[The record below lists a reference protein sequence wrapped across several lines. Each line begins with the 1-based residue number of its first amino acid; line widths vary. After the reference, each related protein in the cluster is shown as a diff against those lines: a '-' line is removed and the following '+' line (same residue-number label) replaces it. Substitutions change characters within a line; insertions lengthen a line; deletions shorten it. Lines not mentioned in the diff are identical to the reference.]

1 MAYSPLFPP
10 FALTAARALR
20 RLGLALLVVMLASW
34 PAAAALAATA
44 GQDPAAAVEV
54 EVFVREGCP
63 HCADAKV
70 FLEKLR
76 QERPGL
82 VVTLRDVFREPESL
96 RRLEALAGSAPGGA
110 VSVPAFVIR
119 GELLVGFVDEATT
132 GERIRQL
139 VAGAAPAA
147 AGEAGGKCPI
157 GEELPCADASTTP
170 DPGTIT
176 LPWIDKRVS
185 LDDLGLPVFTIV
197 IGLLDGFN
205 PCSMWVLILMISM
218 LAAVGDR
225 RRMVA
230 IAGTFVAV
238 QGIAYFAFMAAW
250 LNLFLLIGLSRAS
263 EIVLGAIAL
272 VAGVINVKDFLAF
285 GRGVT
290 LSIPK
295 SAKPG
300 IYQRMRAL
308 MNEDRLAV
316 AIGATV
322 VLGILVQLVELVCT
336 SGLPALYTRILT
348 LRQLDPW
355 SYYGYL
361 LLYIVMY
368 MVDDVMILAVGVV
381 TLSQRRLQEKEGR
394 VLKLVSGLVM
404 LGLGVYLIAF
414 PG

>member
-1 MAYSPLFPP
+1 MCHPSCAPPVTQRASRWRPL
-10 FALTAARALR
+10 
-20 RLGLALLVVMLASW
+20 LASI
-34 PAAAALAATA
+34 ALAATA
-44 GQDPAAAVEV
+44 WLGAAGAAAAQQAPPAAPEAAAI
-54 EVFVREGCP
+54 EVFVRDGCP

-70 FLEKLR
+70 FLERLR
-76 QERPGL
+76 QEQPA
-82 VVTLRDVFREPESL
+82 VAITIRDVSRDPEAL
-96 RRLEALAGSAPGGA
+96 KRLEELSARTPGGL
-110 VSVPAFVIR
+110 VSVPTFVIR
-119 GELLVGFVDEATT
+119 GEVLVGFADEATS
-132 GERIRQL
+132 GARIREKL
-139 VAGAAPAA
+139 AGGARAAP
-147 AGEAGGKCPI
+147 EDAGGKCPM

-170 DPGTIT
+170 DPGAIT
-176 LPWIDKRVS
+176 LPWIDRRIS
-185 LDDLGLPVFTIV
+185 LDDVGLPLFTVV

-225 RRMVA
+225 RRMLAV
-230 IAGTFVAV
+230 AGTFVAV

-263 EIVLGAIAL
+263 EVVLGAIAL
-272 VAGVINVKDFLAF
+272 VAGAINVKDFLAF

-300 IYQRMRAL
+300 IYQRMRGL
-308 MNEDRLAV
+308 MNEERLAV
-316 AIGATV
+316 AIGGTI

-348 LRQLDPW
+348 LKQLDPW
-355 SYYGYL
+355 TYYGYL
-361 LLYIVMY
+361 LLYILMY

-394 VLKLVSGLVM
+394 LLKLVSGLVM
-404 LGLGVYLIAF
+404 LGLGIYLVV
-414 PG
+414 

>member
-1 MAYSPLFPP
+1 MGQSLHDAPVTRRASRRAWDLA
-10 FALTAARALR
+10 ALAMVLLAWMLPAGPARAER
-20 RLGLALLVVMLASW
+20 AP
-34 PAAAALAATA
+34 PAAAE
-44 GQDPAAAVEV
+44 AVEI
-54 EVFVREGCP
+54 EVFVRDGCP

-82 VVTLRDVFREPESL
+82 VVTLRHVIREPESL
-96 RRLEALAGSAPGGA
+96 RRLEALMSRTPGGA

-119 GELLVGFVDEATT
+119 GELLVGFVDEATS
-132 GERIRQL
+132 GARIREM
-139 VAGAAPAA
+139 VAGPAPAA
-147 AGEAGGKCPI
+147 AGDGGGKCPI

-170 DPGTIT
+170 DPGIVT
-176 LPWIDKRVS
+176 LPWIDRRIS

-205 PCSMWVLILMISM
+205 PCSMWVLVLMISM

-225 RRMVA
+225 RRMLAV
-230 IAGTFVAV
+230 AGTFVAV

-272 VAGVINVKDFLAF
+272 VAGLINVKDFLAF

-300 IYQRMRAL
+300 IYQRMRGL
-308 MNEDRLAV
+308 MNEERLAV
-316 AIGATV
+316 AIGGTV

-355 SYYGYL
+355 TYYGYL
-361 LLYIVMY
+361 LLYNLMY
-368 MVDDVMILAVGVV
+368 MVDDVMILAIGVV
-381 TLSQRRLQEKEGR
+381 TLSRHRLQEKEGR
-394 VLKLVSGLVM
+394 VLKLLSGLVM
-404 LGLGVYLIAF
+404 LGLGIYLIV
-414 PG
+414 